1 MFSDIYR
8 TSISSL
14 KEASNKPILLNFLSL
29 YASDLD
35 PKEKPSYF
43 LKYKKY
49 FVRVWL
55 INVLYF

>member
-14 KEASNKPILLNFLSL
+14 KEAFNKPILLNFLSL

-35 PKEKPSYF
+35 PKEKPSYIF
-43 LKYKKY
+43 KIQKI
-49 FVRVWL
+49 FC
-55 INVLYF
+55 